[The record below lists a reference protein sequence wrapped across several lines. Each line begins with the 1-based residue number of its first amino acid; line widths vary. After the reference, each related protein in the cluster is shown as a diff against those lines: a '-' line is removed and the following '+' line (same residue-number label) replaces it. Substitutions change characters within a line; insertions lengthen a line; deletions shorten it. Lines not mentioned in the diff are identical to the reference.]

1 MKVLWEIRDQ
11 GEEERRGHGLPGQG
25 PLGCSLCSQTSPQAG
40 EQLRAC
46 SPSFL
51 TPHPTTEPLCLEANF
66 EV

>member
-46 SPSFL
+46 SPSL
-51 TPHPTTEPLCLEANF
+51 PHAPPHHGAPVPGSKL
-66 EV
+66 